1 MLDWMLKTE
10 VGQQLERERRAEMQK
25 ALEQRKMQQNTN
37 VEVQVEVQKD
47 ATPPAPEAK

>member
-25 ALEQRKMQQNTN
+25 ALEQRKVQQSTN
-37 VEVQVEVQKD
+37 VEVQKD